1 MLETEF
7 IRSLNHNYERILLEQ
22 NPEEG
27 KYQYCILSRGGIKG
41 LLSCSLR
48 YINGSAYLYYDITSR
63 QSIAQ
68 LYSSRFLTRKWIRDF
83 LWGLGQIMGELERF
97 LLDYRN
103 ILWQPGQIFQDL
115 ENNEFAFIY
124 VPYYEGEDGF
134 LELLDF
140 WVERIDYEDE
150 ALVECVY
157 KMYDRFTHS
166 KETYLQAQ
174 IFEDAKVLEQK
185 EDISAGEGNQSHEQK
200 PEKEQQPETIQKME
214 GIPQEDTKDKKGFLH
229 FWEGK
234 KRKSKEAK
242 SLYEQELQQVMNG
255 YAVAEDMDYQ
265 EPEMG
270 KTIYIEIEQEKR
282 ERIPGLY
289 TQEGR
294 ILAKLDKTVLSIG
307 KKKSESDLVLEDVSV
322 SRVHARIWKEK
333 DGMYLEDMNSTNG
346 TFKNGLRMQPYEKK
360 KLEEEDEIKIGKTIL
375 IYR

>member
-7 IRSLNHNYERILLEQ
+7 VRSLNHNYERILLDQ
-22 NPEEG
+22 KPEER
-27 KYQYCILSRGGIKG
+27 KYQYCILSRGGIRG

-68 LYSSRFLTRKWIRDF
+68 LYSSRFLTRQWMKDF
-83 LWGLGQIMGELERF
+83 MWGLGQIMGELERF

-115 ENNEFAFIY
+115 ENNMFSFVY
-124 VPYYEGEDGF
+124 VPYYEGEGGF

-166 KETYLQAQ
+166 GEAYLQAQ
-174 IFEDAKVLEQK
+174 IFEDAKALEQREDKNVWEENQPQEEELKKDK
-185 EDISAGEGNQSHEQK
+185 E
-200 PEKEQQPETIQKME
+200 PETMQKME
-214 GIPQEDTKDKKGFLH
+214 SILQEEIKDKKGFLH
-229 FWEGK
+229 FWDGK
-234 KRKSKEAK
+234 KRKNREMRN
-242 SLYEQELQQVMNG
+242 LYEQEMRQAMSG
-255 YAVAEDMDYQ
+255 YAVAEDTAYE
-265 EPEMG
+265 EPELG
-270 KTIYIEIEQEKR
+270 KTIYIETKQEER
-282 ERIPGLY
+282 ERTHGLY
-289 TQEGR
+289 TREGR
-294 ILAKLDKTVLSIG
+294 LLARLDKTVFSIG
-307 KKKSESDLVLEDVSV
+307 KKKSESDLVLEDVAV
-322 SRVHARIWKEK
+322 SRVHARICKEK
-333 DGMYLEDMNSTNG
+333 EGMYLEDMNSTNG

-360 KLEEEDEIKIGKTIL
+360 KLEEEDEIKIGRTVM